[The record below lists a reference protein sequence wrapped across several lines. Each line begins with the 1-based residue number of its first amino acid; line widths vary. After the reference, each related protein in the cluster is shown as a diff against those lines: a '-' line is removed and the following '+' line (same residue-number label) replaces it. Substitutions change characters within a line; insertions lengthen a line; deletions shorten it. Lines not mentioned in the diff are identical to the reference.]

1 MRVDSEILVLGA
13 RKAKSRKGRREDDEA
28 WHDMRIGNTR
38 HSLTEESAL
47 SALAICSPAVLKQ
60 PIDTAS
66 YDEARSLSL
75 SQTVCLHF
83 HFLDLRPKHKG
94 FHPQF
99 IKAVGD
105 L

>member
-1 MRVDSEILVLGA
+1 MRISSEFPVLVSI
-13 RKAKSRKGRREDDEA
+13 KAKSRKGRREDDEA
-28 WHDMRIGNTR
+28 WHDAQIGNTR

-47 SALAICSPAVLKQ
+47 SAPSLWCPSVLKCAV
-60 PIDTAS
+60 DTAS
-66 YDEARSLSL
+66 YDEARSLSYKRI
-75 SQTVCLHF
+75 VCL

-94 FHPQF
+94 FHPQI

>member
-1 MRVDSEILVLGA
+1 MCVASEFPVLVA
-13 RKAKSRKGRREDDEA
+13 IKAKSRKGRREDDKA
-28 WHDMRIGNTR
+28 WDDAQIGNTR

-60 PIDTAS
+60 AIDTAS
-66 YDEARSLSL
+66 HDEVRSLSL
-75 SQTVCLHF
+75 SRIVVCR
-83 HFLDLRPKHKG
+83 HFLDLRAKHKG
-94 FHPQF
+94 FHPQL